1 MAEQTAEKL
10 DGLGR
15 SAVLLLA
22 VGQDHAAQIL
32 KHMNPREVQQ
42 LGTAVTSL
50 SNVNSDTVNAVL
62 HNFYDTI
69 QSQTALGMDT
79 GEFVR
84 GALTK
89 ALGEDRANTVL
100 DRMVAGTDSQG
111 LELLKWMDARSI
123 ADLVRQEHPQIVAI
137 IFSLLDADQAS
148 AVFEYLPE
156 KVRADVVLRIA
167 SLEGIQPAALKE
179 LDNIMSQQ
187 LTGSSQSKQSALGGI
202 EAAANIMNLLDGSTE
217 AAIMEQIMEIDPT
230 VGEKIQDK
238 MFVFED
244 LADVDD
250 RGIQT
255 LLREISTDTL
265 LLALKGADE
274 ALKEKIFRNMSKRAA
289 EMLRED
295 MQVAPPAKLS
305 DVEGAQKEILGVARR
320 LSEAGEINLGGGG
333 GGDVFL

>member
-1 MAEQTAEKL
+1 MAEETGEKL
-10 DGLGR
+10 DGLSR

-42 LGTAVTSL
+42 LGAAVTSL
-50 SNVNSDTVNAVL
+50 SSVKAETVSVVL
-62 HNFYDTI
+62 HDFFATI
-69 QSQTALGMDT
+69 QGQTALGMDT
-79 GEFVR
+79 NEFVR

-89 ALGEDRANTVL
+89 ALGEDRASTVL
-100 DRMVAGTDSQG
+100 DRMMSGTDSQG

-148 AVFEYLPE
+148 AVFSYLPE
-156 KVRADVVLRIA
+156 KARSDVIMRIA

-179 LDNIMSQQ
+179 LDQIMSVQ
-187 LTGSSQSKQSALGGI
+187 LTGSSQSKQSNLGGI
-202 EAAANIMNLLDGSTE
+202 EAAANIMNFLDGSTE

-238 MFVFED
+238 MFVFGD
-244 LADVDD
+244 LVDVDD

-265 LLALKGADE
+265 LLALKGADD

-295 MQVAPPAKLS
+295 MQVAPPAKIS

-320 LSEAGEINLGGGG
+320 LSESGEIALGGSS
-333 GGDVFL
+333 GDVYL

>member
-1 MAEQTAEKL
+1 MAEQMADKL
-10 DGLGR
+10 DGVGR

-50 SNVNSDTVNAVL
+50 NNVNADTVNAVL

-111 LELLKWMDARSI
+111 LELLKWMDARSV

-179 LDNIMSQQ
+179 LDSIMSQQ

>member
-137 IFSLLDADQAS
+137 IFSLLDSDQAS

-179 LDNIMSQQ
+179 LDSIMSQQ

-320 LSEAGEINLGGGG
+320 LSESGEINLAGG